1 MEDVLA
7 VYQRPYDP
15 KRPVVC
21 LDELSKV
28 LRSTPRGEI
37 AMQPGASP
45 RQDYEYKRH
54 GVADLFL
61 SVEPLSGRRQVR
73 VRDRR
78 TAHDFAEVLR
88 SIVDEDYPD
97 AEVIVLVV
105 DNLNTHTPAALYEH
119 FPPEEARR
127 IAAKIEWHFTPEH
140 GSWLN
145 VAECELS
152 ALSRQCLNRRISDKE
167 TLTKEVTAWAKRRN
181 EANVIVDWQFTTDD
195 ARVKLK
201 RLYPVS
207 KEQNSA

>member
-37 AMQPGASP
+37 AMQSGESL
-45 RQDYEYKRH
+45 RQDYEYERH
-54 GVADLFL
+54 GAADLFL
-61 SVEPLSGRRQVR
+61 SVEPLHGRRQAR

-78 TAHDFAEVLR
+78 TAHDFAEVVR
-88 SIVDEDYPD
+88 AIVDKDYPD
-97 AEVIVLVV
+97 AEIIVLVL
-105 DNLNTHTPAALYEH
+105 DNLNTHGPAALYEH

-152 ALSRQCLNRRISDKE
+152 ALSRQCLNRRIPDKE
-167 TLTKEVTAWAKRRN
+167 TLIQEVTAWTQRRN
-181 EANVIVDWQFTTDD
+181 EANVTIDWQFTTND
-195 ARVKLK
+195 ARIKLK
-201 RLYPVS
+201 RLYPVT
-207 KEQNSA
+207 KE

>member
-28 LRSTPRGEI
+28 LRSTPRGKI
-37 AMQPGASP
+37 AMQPGECL
-45 RQDYEYKRH
+45 RQDYEYERH

-61 SVEPLSGRRQVR
+61 SVEPLRGQRQVR

-78 TAHDFAEVLR
+78 TAHDFAEVVCA
-88 SIVDEDYPD
+88 IVDEDYPD
-97 AEVIVLVV
+97 AEVIVLIV
-105 DNLNTHTPAALYEH
+105 DNLNTHGPAALYEH

-127 IAAKIEWHFTPEH
+127 IAEKIEWHFTPEH

-152 ALSRQCLNRRISDKE
+152 VLSRQCLNRRIPDQE
-167 TLTKEVTAWAKRRN
+167 TLNNEVTAWTKRRN
-181 EANVIVDWQFTTDD
+181 EANFTIDWQFTTND
-195 ARVKLK
+195 ARIKLK
-201 RLYPVS
+201 RLYPVL

>member
-28 LRSTPRGEI
+28 LRSTPRGKI
-37 AMQPGASP
+37 AMQPGESL
-45 RQDYEYKRH
+45 RQDYEYERH

-61 SVEPLSGRRQVR
+61 SVEPLRGQRQVR

-78 TAHDFAEVLR
+78 TAHDFAEVVR
-88 SIVDEDYPD
+88 AIVDEDYPD
-97 AEVIVLVV
+97 AEVIVLVI
-105 DNLNTHTPAALYEH
+105 DNLNTHGPAALYEH
-119 FPPEEARR
+119 FPPDEARR

-152 ALSRQCLNRRISDKE
+152 VLSRQCLKRRIPDQE
-167 TLTKEVTAWAKRRN
+167 TLTNEVTAWTKRRN
-181 EANVIVDWQFTTDD
+181 ATNVTIDWQFTAND
-195 ARVKLK
+195 ARIKLK
-201 RLYPVS
+201 RLYPVM
-207 KEQNSA
+207 KE